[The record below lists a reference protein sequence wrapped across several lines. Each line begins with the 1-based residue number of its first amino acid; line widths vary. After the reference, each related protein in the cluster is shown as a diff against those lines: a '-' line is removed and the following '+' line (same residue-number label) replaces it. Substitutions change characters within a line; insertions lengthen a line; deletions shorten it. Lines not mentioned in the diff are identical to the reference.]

1 MPDAASLHGLDLAAT
16 RRLYQRVVGAR
27 DLDVLR
33 WFCLNDRY
41 FLLTCILGLHY
52 LNNEWG
58 YARCREVEAAPDGY
72 LDLWSR
78 GHFKST
84 IITLGGIVQEVLR
97 DPEITVCILSYNNQ
111 TAQKFVGQVKQAF
124 ENPTLYALFPGILHE
139 KPPRE
144 NWSLQKGLFVKRK
157 SLAKEP
163 TVMGSGLV
171 DGMPTGLHFRL
182 RVYDDVVTQESTG
195 TPDQIAKTTHAY
207 RLSDALGTGDG
218 QRVWVI
224 GTRYHPHDTYGEII
238 KDGIATERRRVCVD
252 ADGHPLLLSPEALA
266 EKRRTLGP
274 RNFAAQMM
282 QEPTGE
288 GVRLFDDKW
297 LMYYDRAPERRRL
310 NVHILIDSAN
320 SKRKKSDFTT
330 MWVVGLA
337 ADQNYYILDG
347 LRDRMNLAERTRA
360 LFDLHRKWRPLCTW
374 WEQVGAMSDA
384 EHVRE
389 MQEIENY
396 RFRIVDIPQSVPKA
410 DRIGWLVPLFAAA
423 RIWLPRRLLFATA
436 GGETRDLIQDFIT
449 QEYSVYPVVS
459 HDDMLDDLANIQ
471 HPNVKAE
478 MRFPSVREEAREPAR
493 SNSEWNPYA

>member
-1 MPDAASLHGLDLAAT
+1 MPDAASLHRLDRAAT
-16 RRLYQRVVGAR
+16 LRLYRRVVGAR
-27 DLDVLR
+27 DLDILR

-97 DPEITVCILSYNNQ
+97 DPEITVCVLSYNSPA
-111 TAQKFVGQVKQAF
+111 AQKLVGQIKQAF
-124 ENPTLYALFPGILHE
+124 ENPTLYELFPGILHE

-144 NWSLQKGLFVKRK
+144 NWSLQKGLFVKREM
-157 SLAKEP
+157 LAKEP

-171 DGMPTGLHFRL
+171 DGMPTGMHFKL
-182 RVYDDVVTQESTG
+182 RVYDDVVTEDSVG

-238 KDGIATERRRVCVD
+238 KDGIVTERRRICVD
-252 ADGHPLLLSPEALA
+252 AEGRPFLLSPEALA

-288 GVRLFDDKW
+288 GVRLFDDRW
-297 LMYYDRAPERRRL
+297 LMYYDRAPERRQL